1 MDTNV
6 CVCSVECLHV
16 CEVCACMYVLLFVCV
31 CVRVC
36 GSLAFMRSSLWDR
49 QMLTVCYVMSRVMLT
64 EAILD
69 RMRVQPQPETVE
81 AC

>member
-1 MDTNV
+1 MDM
-6 CVCSVECLHV
+6 
-16 CEVCACMYVLLFVCV
+16 CEVCACMDVLLLVYVCV
-31 CVRVC
+31 SVC
-36 GSLAFMRSSLWDR
+36 GSLACMRSSVGDR

-64 EAILD
+64 EARLD